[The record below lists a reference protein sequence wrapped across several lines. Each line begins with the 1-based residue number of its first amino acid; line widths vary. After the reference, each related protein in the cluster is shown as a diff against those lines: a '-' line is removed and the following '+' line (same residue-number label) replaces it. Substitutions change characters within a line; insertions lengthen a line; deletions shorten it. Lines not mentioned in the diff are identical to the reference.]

1 MARATIDFGIDLG
14 TTNSEIA
21 LMNRGSMRVFKA
33 WDNRENTPSVVRILS
48 DGTIQVGKNAY
59 DRLVDDE
66 ENTVAEFKR
75 LMGRSHTYHFADS
88 GRTLTPEE
96 LSSEVL
102 KILKADVVLA
112 GFDCTAA
119 VITVPAYFEI
129 VQSEATQRAAR
140 LAGLP
145 EAPLL
150 QEPIAAAIAY
160 GKDAPPQDGYWLV
173 YDLGGGTF
181 DVAIIKCTGGHLGI
195 VDCGGDNDL
204 GGKDFDWLV
213 VERILIPALVK
224 TFDLPELARSNRKTH
239 GRLLAKLKE
248 SAEEAKITL
257 TRLERTTVY
266 LDGSVS
272 DRSGRPV
279 ELSIPVSRQ
288 DYEPLIEPSIAKTL
302 RLSQEIIARARLS
315 PSAFERVILVGG
327 PTMTPAIRAAIR
339 ASLNIPVDP
348 RMDPITVV
356 AQGAAIFA
364 SNQPFPHDR
373 QIRSA
378 GKLLVRL
385 GFTAL
390 SQQPITLVAG
400 RLEAEG
406 EKTLP
411 PDLRARLTRDDQG
424 WQSGFLPVKEGAFVC
439 QVSLRENQ
447 SNTFRLAL
455 FDGTGQSVPVEPDTL
470 CITHGLSVA
479 NPPLQ
484 RTIGVEVV
492 TESGQGR
499 YDLLLA
505 RGTPLPAKA
514 TFTYQAARALQPGS
528 SDHVV
533 NIHLFEG
540 EYENPQDNRHLGT
553 LKILGTQV
561 RRPVPLNTD
570 IEVTLSVDASR
581 HPTVRAY
588 IPLLDQTFQDILTG
602 MIAPKPNPE
611 DLAAEAEKLEAQWEA
626 VVKAAQVPSDTASQI
641 DSQLTQVGVELA
653 AAHGGDP
660 GALEKA
666 DRLIREMRAEIANLT
681 KASETPKLIADLDYA
696 RAETQREVHKH
707 GNDGDHEQLRGLE
720 ADADRARERQDPRL
734 CQDATKRLWSLYW
747 QVRYRQDSTWI
758 EIYQDLA
765 ERGRFTDPDRAQAL
779 MVECRRLLD
788 AHQMGRF
795 REVVRQ
801 LWGLVPE
808 EAQEETKEHVSDA
821 GIKRGPWQAHA

>member
-224 TFDLPELARSNRKTH
+224 IFDLPELARSNRKTY

-279 ELSIPVSRQ
+279 ELSIPVSR
-288 DYEPLIEPSIAKTL
+288 L
-302 RLSQEIIARARLS
+302 
-315 PSAFERVILVGG
+315 
-327 PTMTPAIRAAIR
+327 
-339 ASLNIPVDP
+339 
-348 RMDPITVV
+348 
-356 AQGAAIFA
+356 
-364 SNQPFPHDR
+364 
-373 QIRSA
+373 
-378 GKLLVRL
+378 
-385 GFTAL
+385 
-390 SQQPITLVAG
+390 
-400 RLEAEG
+400 
-406 EKTLP
+406 
-411 PDLRARLTRDDQG
+411 
-424 WQSGFLPVKEGAFVC
+424 
-439 QVSLRENQ
+439 
-447 SNTFRLAL
+447 
-455 FDGTGQSVPVEPDTL
+455 
-470 CITHGLSVA
+470 
-479 NPPLQ
+479 
-484 RTIGVEVV
+484 
-492 TESGQGR
+492 
-499 YDLLLA
+499 
-505 RGTPLPAKA
+505 
-514 TFTYQAARALQPGS
+514 
-528 SDHVV
+528 
-533 NIHLFEG
+533 
-540 EYENPQDNRHLGT
+540 
-553 LKILGTQV
+553 
-561 RRPVPLNTD
+561 
-570 IEVTLSVDASR
+570 
-581 HPTVRAY
+581 
-588 IPLLDQTFQDILTG
+588 
-602 MIAPKPNPE
+602 
-611 DLAAEAEKLEAQWEA
+611 
-626 VVKAAQVPSDTASQI
+626 
-641 DSQLTQVGVELA
+641 
-653 AAHGGDP
+653 
-660 GALEKA
+660 
-666 DRLIREMRAEIANLT
+666 
-681 KASETPKLIADLDYA
+681 
-696 RAETQREVHKH
+696 
-707 GNDGDHEQLRGLE
+707 
-720 ADADRARERQDPRL
+720 
-734 CQDATKRLWSLYW
+734 
-747 QVRYRQDSTWI
+747 
-758 EIYQDLA
+758 
-765 ERGRFTDPDRAQAL
+765 
-779 MVECRRLLD
+779 
-788 AHQMGRF
+788 
-795 REVVRQ
+795 
-801 LWGLVPE
+801 
-808 EAQEETKEHVSDA
+808 
-821 GIKRGPWQAHA
+821 